1 MEIGSRLKNARNEHG
16 LTQEQVA
23 EELGVSRQ
31 SISNWE
37 NNRAYPDI
45 ISVIRMSDLYFVSL
59 DELLKGDKNMI
70 RHLAET
76 TDAVA
81 KDRRFVKWLL
91 LGVYAAIWVLFI
103 NFFWLLEL
111 RGFYTDFSA
120 SIYNVIINAEREIY
134 LFFFPLCTGM
144 ITLLIGAG
152 GHFGMWKWL
161 FIPIN
166 GIMCILSC
174 GVTWELESHL
184 RHLYAMEYMTKT
196 EQPFILL
203 DFLKEYLSKTE
214 WDEKGAPL
222 VGIAAAAVGLFIGSF
237 IRYFRLYNATRT
249 KDKTDD
255 KAFLQENSPL

>member
-37 NNRAYPDI
+37 NNRSYPDI
-45 ISVIRMSDLYFVSL
+45 ISVIRMSDLYSVSL
-59 DELLKGDKNMI
+59 DELLKEDKKMI

-103 NFFWLLEL
+103 TFFWLVDSDDLPECIWDL
-111 RGFYTDFSA
+111 KDL
-120 SIYNVIINAEREIY
+120 INAEREVY

-174 GVTWELESHL
+174 GVMWELYWHLSHL
-184 RHLYAMEYMTKT
+184 HTKEYMTKT

-214 WDEKGAPL
+214 WYEKGAPL
-222 VGIAAAAVGLFIGSF
+222 VGIAAAAIGLFIGSF